1 LASED
6 DACAISTRQRVVEKM
21 SDILIDLRMI
31 AKSLN
36 KRDIK
41 APLIMG
47 ENKPVHMDLVV
58 VDELPD

>member
-1 LASED
+1 
-6 DACAISTRQRVVEKM
+6 M
-21 SDILIDLRMI
+21 SDILIDLRML